1 MQSSDIYNFL
11 LDLLIFNF
19 FLSLFIILHLV
30 VNIYLFIC

>member
-11 LDLLIFNF
+11 LDLLIM
-19 FLSLFIILHLV
+19 FIILHLV